1 MPLQMLSTLS
11 QNFNGGR
18 SKRSAA
24 NLAKLQANAAATG
37 SGWFTWGW
45 CLLGGGWFGGN
56 RKTCG
61 MSTPTGSRI
70 LVDEGASET

>member
-18 SKRSAA
+18 SRRSAA

-45 CLLGGGWFGGN
+45 CLLGGGCLGGLVA
-56 RKTCG
+56 
-61 MSTPTGSRI
+61 TGKRAACQRP
-70 LVDEGASET
+70 LVPAFW